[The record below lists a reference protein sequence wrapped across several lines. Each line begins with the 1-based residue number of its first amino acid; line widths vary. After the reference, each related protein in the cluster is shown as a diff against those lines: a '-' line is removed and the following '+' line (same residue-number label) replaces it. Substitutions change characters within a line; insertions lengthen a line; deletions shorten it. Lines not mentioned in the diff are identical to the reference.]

1 MFSRKSNDS
10 LKVYCPACGTTSDAK
25 ILDDVI
31 APDPNFPLIQC
42 PHCKT
47 KYAVTF
53 LEVVD
58 DGDDN

>member
-1 MFSRKSNDS
+1 MFSKNKDS
-10 LKVYCPACGTTSDAK
+10 TLKVYCPACGATSDSA

-31 APDPNFPLIQC
+31 APDPNFPLIRC

-53 LEVVD
+53 LEVIE